1 MEFNKLI
8 LTLSL
13 VFTQVKIYRV
23 RAIFSYLRLLEV
35 SINFV
40 VDLLQCMCR
49 QKTNKKERL
58 WVHNIWLMFHEFL
71 CCFIGS
77 CIKVRFSKSLP
88 AQSQTN
94 TTSDTCK
101 NKIKMN
107 TSKMFMLH
115 KQRVYI
121 MIQLTVWNFI

>member
-49 QKTNKKERL
+49 QKTNNKRK
-58 WVHNIWLMFHEFL
+58 IT
-71 CCFIGS
+71 S
-77 CIKVRFSKSLP
+77 
-88 AQSQTN
+88 AQHLINVS
-94 TTSDTCK
+94 
-101 NKIKMN
+101 
-107 TSKMFMLH
+107 
-115 KQRVYI
+115 
-121 MIQLTVWNFI
+121 

>member
-35 SINFV
+35 SINVV

-49 QKTNKKERL
+49 QKTNKKRK
-58 WVHNIWLMFHEFL
+58 IT
-71 CCFIGS
+71 S
-77 CIKVRFSKSLP
+77 
-88 AQSQTN
+88 AQHLINVS
-94 TTSDTCK
+94 
-101 NKIKMN
+101 
-107 TSKMFMLH
+107 
-115 KQRVYI
+115 
-121 MIQLTVWNFI
+121 

>member
-49 QKTNKKERL
+49 QKTNNKRK
-58 WVHNIWLMFHEFL
+58 IM
-71 CCFIGS
+71 S
-77 CIKVRFSKSLP
+77 
-88 AQSQTN
+88 AQHLINVS
-94 TTSDTCK
+94 
-101 NKIKMN
+101 
-107 TSKMFMLH
+107 
-115 KQRVYI
+115 
-121 MIQLTVWNFI
+121 

>member
-49 QKTNKKERL
+49 QKTNKKRK
-58 WVHNIWLMFHEFL
+58 IM
-71 CCFIGS
+71 S
-77 CIKVRFSKSLP
+77 
-88 AQSQTN
+88 AQHLINVS
-94 TTSDTCK
+94 
-101 NKIKMN
+101 
-107 TSKMFMLH
+107 
-115 KQRVYI
+115 
-121 MIQLTVWNFI
+121 

>member
-49 QKTNKKERL
+49 QKINKKRK
-58 WVHNIWLMFHEFL
+58 IT
-71 CCFIGS
+71 S
-77 CIKVRFSKSLP
+77 
-88 AQSQTN
+88 AQHLINVS
-94 TTSDTCK
+94 
-101 NKIKMN
+101 
-107 TSKMFMLH
+107 
-115 KQRVYI
+115 
-121 MIQLTVWNFI
+121 

>member
-35 SINFV
+35 KSGINFV

-49 QKTNKKERL
+49 QKTNKKRK
-58 WVHNIWLMFHEFL
+58 IT
-71 CCFIGS
+71 S
-77 CIKVRFSKSLP
+77 
-88 AQSQTN
+88 AQHLINVS
-94 TTSDTCK
+94 
-101 NKIKMN
+101 
-107 TSKMFMLH
+107 
-115 KQRVYI
+115 
-121 MIQLTVWNFI
+121 

>member
-58 WVHNIWLMFHEFL
+58 RVHNIWLMFHEFL

-121 MIQLTVWNFI
+121 MIQLTVWYFI